1 MASINGDWFHSRS
14 SSNLDEL
21 LAVRTLVLESQKLE
35 YIGFGWSGGRQGNQ
49 KMYQF
54 AAVAG
59 IEPST
64 MQTKIRAMIR
74 YGFVKDSTTCPLVWT
89 RMGSLWNDLY
99 TVGNYTAARQIFE
112 LTLSISLAI
121 YAFNNTQRQFSIN
134 PANGDM
140 PLKFLFNNL
149 DGNSSISLQVFDTLV
164 DGNTT
169 RVGKNTSYW
178 KRDLLNSGLFQQLNG
193 NLIYTNRYAAFVN
206 EIRNFVPNPLLNDAD
221 WDAIRDNPIIE
232 ISPFKDSIRE
242 IFEIITQE
250 QNIEEQIT
258 DGILTAPLVDVIS
271 EQEEVEI
278 PELDI
283 LSTDLRFA
291 NSTRRVRNSTWAIRI
306 KKKYNYI
313 CAVPNCD
320 VTGQMFLESAHIK
333 PDNVIEDGTPHR
345 AHILNG
351 LCLCRHCHIAFDR
364 GYFSLSDNHR
374 IITSTKF
381 SDIVD
386 QNLKTVIL
394 SSNDLQIKNR
404 VDNRLPLVEFIQ
416 YHRTVKFQS

>member
-1 MASINGDWFHSRS
+1 MASINGNWFHSRS
-14 SSNLDEL
+14 SSNLEEL
-21 LAVRTLVLESQKLE
+21 LAVRALVLESQKNE
-35 YIGFGWSGGRQGNQ
+35 YIGFGWSGGRHGKQ

-64 MQTKIRAMIR
+64 MQTKIRALIR
-74 YGFVKDSTTCPLVWT
+74 YGFVKDGTTCPLVWT
-89 RMGSLWNDLY
+89 RMGSLWNELY
-99 TVGNYTAARQIFE
+99 SIGNYKAAKQIYE

-121 YAFNNTQRQFSIN
+121 YAFNGTQEQFSTN
-134 PANGDM
+134 PVNGDM
-140 PLKFLFNNL
+140 PLKFLLNNL
-149 DGNSSISLQVFDTLV
+149 DGNNSISLESFDELV
-164 DGNTT
+164 DGNTQ

-178 KRDLLNSGLFQQLNG
+178 KRDLLNSALFQQEKG
-193 NLIYTNRYAAFVN
+193 RLIYTNRYNAFVN
-206 EIRNFVPNPLLNDAD
+206 EIRNFVPISMLTDTDWNAIRENPL
-221 WDAIRDNPIIE
+221 IE
-232 ISPFKDSIRE
+232 ISPFKDSIKE
-242 IFEIITQE
+242 IFENITQQ

-258 DGILTAPLVDVIS
+258 DGIFTAPLVDIIS
-271 EQEEVEI
+271 EQEEVAI

-306 KKKYNYI
+306 KKKYNYV

-320 VTGQMFLESAHIK
+320 VTGPMFLESAHIK
-333 PDNVIEDGTPHR
+333 PDNIFEDGTPHR

-351 LCLCRHCHIAFDR
+351 LCLCRHCHVAFDR
-364 GYFSLSDNHR
+364 GYFSLTDNHR

-386 QNLKTVIL
+386 QNIKTVIL
-394 SSNDLQIKNR
+394 SSTDLQIKNR
-404 VDNRLPLVEFIQ
+404 VDGRLPLLEFIQ
-416 YHRTVKFQS
+416 YHRTTKFKY